1 VILSKIRQY
10 RLNYRKDITLN
21 NDTLIPLK
29 EVKKITSLS
38 GPTIWRMRK
47 KGAFPQNVKISDN
60 RVAWS
65 RQAIQKWIT
74 EKTGGAES

>member
-1 VILSKIRQY
+1 MKP
-10 RLNYRKDITLN
+10 DIF
-21 NDTLIPLK
+21 IPLK

-47 KGAFPQNVKISDN
+47 KGTFPQNVKISDN

-65 RQAIQKWIT
+65 QAAIQKWIA
-74 EKTGGAES
+74 EKLGGAEK